1 MSENKKNCCF
11 PFAFSKSFSVFVM
24 IIFTV
29 FCTRAFG
36 WKYQYCLG
44 KGVKKELGFGESPKM
59 ESGAIINPS
68 SNANQRHRLSSELKM
83 YNWFQ
88 SDKLKLTVHQRK
100 SRILKL
106 SFSSKT
112 FLRRKC
118 VKVTIY
124 SSSLAFS
131 IEYLVFAAKRLYS
144 LQLPIVSNL
153 LVVVWRPILPYLPTK
168 QFNLNNATISGK
180 LIFSLHL

>member
-1 MSENKKNCCF
+1 MSENHKDCCF

-59 ESGAIINPS
+59 ESRAIINPS
-68 SNANQRHRLSSELKM
+68 SNAKQRHRLSSELKM
-83 YNWFQ
+83 CNWFK
-88 SDKLKLTVHQRK
+88 SDKFSTRIAKLRLTVHQRK

-106 SFSSKT
+106 SFSSKKILAQKMSKSYNI
-112 FLRRKC
+112 FLK
-118 VKVTIY
+118 
-124 SSSLAFS
+124 FS
-131 IEYLVFAAKRLYS
+131 IY
-144 LQLPIVSNL
+144 N
-153 LVVVWRPILPYLPTK
+153 
-168 QFNLNNATISGK
+168 
-180 LIFSLHL
+180 

>member
-1 MSENKKNCCF
+1 MSENHKDCCF

-68 SNANQRHRLSSELKM
+68 SNAKQRHRLSSELKM
-83 YNWFQ
+83 CNWFK
-88 SDKLKLTVHQRK
+88 SAKLKLTVSTSKKIKDFETFIFFKKFLAQKMHK
-100 SRILKL
+100 SHNIFIKFRI
-106 SFSSKT
+106 
-112 FLRRKC
+112 
-118 VKVTIY
+118 Y
-124 SSSLAFS
+124 
-131 IEYLVFAAKRLYS
+131 
-144 LQLPIVSNL
+144 N
-153 LVVVWRPILPYLPTK
+153 
-168 QFNLNNATISGK
+168 
-180 LIFSLHL
+180 